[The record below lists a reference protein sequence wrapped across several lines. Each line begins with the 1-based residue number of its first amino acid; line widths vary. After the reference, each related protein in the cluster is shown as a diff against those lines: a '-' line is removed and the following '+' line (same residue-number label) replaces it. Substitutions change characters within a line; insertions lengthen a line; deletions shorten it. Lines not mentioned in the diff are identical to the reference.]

1 MVRLSCVFVNYGT
14 EIVTENKFQC
24 LCEGALILMNDV
36 ISSAF
41 DLLQETREIIASCVL
56 IQWTLKRGLS
66 SEI

>member
-1 MVRLSCVFVNYGT
+1 MVLRSLLKTNQV
-14 EIVTENKFQC
+14 QC